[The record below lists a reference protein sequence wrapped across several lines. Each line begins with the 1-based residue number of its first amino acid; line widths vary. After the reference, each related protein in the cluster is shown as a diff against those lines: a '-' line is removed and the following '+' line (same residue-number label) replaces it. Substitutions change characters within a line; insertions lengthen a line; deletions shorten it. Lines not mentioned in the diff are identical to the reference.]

1 MTTAATTG
9 TTKFNDTV
17 QVYKT
22 IELGGDKTNPGTV
35 QMTIEENALKI
46 NQDIKFR
53 IGDDKYLKL
62 TDLAKYFD
70 DEGDDDFLGRIQKL
84 ERKTQF
90 IEDPGA

>member
-1 MTTAATTG
+1 
-9 TTKFNDTV
+9 
-17 QVYKT
+17 
-22 IELGGDKTNPGTV
+22 
-35 QMTIEENALKI
+35 MTIEENALKI
-46 NQDIKFR
+46 NQDVKFR

-70 DEGDDDFLGRIQKL
+70 GEGDDDFLGRIQKL